1 MKRSATGDPPGTPSA
16 SQGASSGGAT
26 SEGPASK
33 KRIVFEPIQL
43 GPIANLEELEVK
55 SKVIWESTYSYDAHS
70 CDRSCASWRP
80 IYLQVKTLAFQN
92 QKLGH
97 RLTQR
102 IAMEEDLRSRI
113 DQVRHADYHFYLSSP
128 DLSNKIFSLSWRS
141 GRRKTTLS

>member
-55 SKVIWESTYSYDAHS
+55 SMEGTFSYDARG
-70 CDRSCASWRP
+70 CVRSFAS
-80 IYLQVKTLAFQN
+80 
-92 QKLGH
+92 
-97 RLTQR
+97 
-102 IAMEEDLRSRI
+102 
-113 DQVRHADYHFYLSSP
+113 
-128 DLSNKIFSLSWRS
+128 
-141 GRRKTTLS
+141 

>member
-70 CDRSCASWRP
+70 CDRSCASWRH
-80 IYLQVKTLAFQN
+80 F
-92 QKLGH
+92 
-97 RLTQR
+97 
-102 IAMEEDLRSRI
+102 ESR
-113 DQVRHADYHFYLSSP
+113 R
-128 DLSNKIFSLSWRS
+128 FSLVDEVRIEDVEFVALMEKKGNGHSHTNTCHIPEQFS
-141 GRRKTTLS
+141 GAGCQSHNGSGCTYSIQSRCELC